1 MGKSKFKGEH
11 NYSSKWMFVHQV
23 PPMRLFLWRI
33 GLHFL
38 LQCSS
43 IQLFLALRCRRLFLR
58 RSQKSGKLVEIIFKT
73 LISFFLIWKNQ
84 VTLIWN
90 TNFINGFYITEI
102 LILSVFKKK
111 WKLILFSVSIICYWN
126 QLIAPNCLQKARH
139 Q

>member
-1 MGKSKFKGEH
+1 
-11 NYSSKWMFVHQV
+11 
-23 PPMRLFLWRI
+23 
-33 GLHFL
+33 
-38 LQCSS
+38 
-43 IQLFLALRCRRLFLR
+43 LRCRRLFLR

-90 TNFINGFYITEI
+90 TNFINGFCITEK

-126 QLIAPNCLQKARH
+126 QLIATNCLQKARH
-139 Q
+139 H